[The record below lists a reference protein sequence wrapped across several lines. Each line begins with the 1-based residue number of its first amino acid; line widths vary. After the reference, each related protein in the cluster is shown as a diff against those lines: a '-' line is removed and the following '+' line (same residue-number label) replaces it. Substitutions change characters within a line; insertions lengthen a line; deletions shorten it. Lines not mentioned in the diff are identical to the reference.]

1 MPAPI
6 AVQLFSLRVE
16 AARDFPAVIERV
28 GRAGFA
34 GVELA
39 GLYGMP
45 PVELRRRLA
54 DAGLEIASVH
64 VQPPIGDARE
74 RVLDEQEALG
84 AKMLVVP
91 FMPPDRFK
99 TLDAIRAVAAEI
111 AESHR
116 NARARG
122 MALGYHNHWW
132 EFSTVHDG
140 RSAHEILMGQLD
152 PEIFVELDTYWARV
166 GGRDP
171 AKLLAELGPR
181 VRLLHLKDG
190 PADSSKSPMTA
201 VGDGVLDFPA
211 IVAAS
216 DTVQWHIVE
225 LDTCATDMFEAIEKS
240 YRYLVGSGLSR
251 GRAWPRARATRATTI
266 QRGSGSSAAG

>member
-6 AVQLFSLRVE
+6 AVQLYSLRVE
-16 AARDFPAVIERV
+16 AARDFPAVIERL

-39 GLYGMP
+39 GLHGMT
-45 PVELRRRLA
+45 PVELSRRLA

-64 VQPPIGDARE
+64 VQAPIGDARE

-84 AKMLVVP
+84 AKTLVVP

-111 AESHR
+111 AESHV

-122 MALGYHNHWW
+122 MALGYHNHFW
-132 EFSTVHDG
+132 EFEIVHDG
-140 RSAHEILMGQLD
+140 KSAHELLLGQLD
-152 PEIFVELDTYWARV
+152 PEIFVELDTYWTRV

-171 AKLLAELGPR
+171 AKVVAELGAR

-190 PADSSKSPMTA
+190 PADRPESPMTA

-216 DTVQWHIVE
+216 DAVRWHIVE
-225 LDTCATDMFEAIEKS
+225 LDACATDMFEAIEKS
-240 YRYLVGSGLSR
+240 YRYLVGRGLSR
-251 GRAWPRARATRATTI
+251 GRV
-266 QRGSGSSAAG
+266 

>member
-1 MPAPI
+1 MTPPI
-6 AVQLFSLRVE
+6 AVQLYSLRAE

-39 GLYGMP
+39 GLHGMA
-45 PVELRRRLA
+45 PVELRKRLA
-54 DAGLEIASVH
+54 DAGLEIASAH
-64 VQPPIGDARE
+64 VQAPIGEARE

-84 AKMLVVP
+84 AKTLVVP
-91 FMPPDRFK
+91 FVPPDRFK
-99 TLDAIRAVAAEI
+99 TLDAIRAVADEL
-111 AESHR
+111 AESHV

-132 EFSTVHDG
+132 EFETAHDG
-140 RSAHEILMGQLD
+140 KSAHEILMGQLD
-152 PEIFVELDTYWARV
+152 AEIFVELDTYWTRV
-166 GGRDP
+166 GGHDP
-171 AKLLAELGPR
+171 AKVVAELGTR
-181 VRLLHLKDG
+181 ARLLHLKDG
-190 PADSSKSPMTA
+190 PADKPKSPMTA

-216 DTVQWHIVE
+216 DTVRWHIVE
-225 LDTCATDMFEAIEKS
+225 LDACATDMFEAVEKS

-251 GRAWPRARATRATTI
+251 GRV
-266 QRGSGSSAAG
+266 